1 VPLAVLSSNYYLLHL
16 FLSSLVVTVLDMLL
30 VLFLAI
36 KIVSRQMMDVSQS
49 ETPTW
54 GSKTRSTLDK
64 SRDSIAKV
72 ACLPYCILVKVKNK
86 DLTCHNRDYA
96 LQNCKYNNDKFELF
110 HKSNSLSI

>member
-1 VPLAVLSSNYYLLHL
+1 
-16 FLSSLVVTVLDMLL
+16 
-30 VLFLAI
+30 
-36 KIVSRQMMDVSQS
+36 MMDVSQS

-54 GSKTRSTLDK
+54 GCKTRSTLDK